1 MRTKTSLSVGR
12 WLADREEMDRRLV
25 RRLAE
30 AGRLD
35 LIDAIYGED
44 ETPALLCGSS
54 PRLKAV
60 TK

>member
-1 MRTKTSLSVGR
+1 MTTKTTLNVGR
-12 WLADREEMDRRLV
+12 WLAEREEADRRLV

-30 AGRLD
+30 EGRLD

-44 ETPALLCGSS
+44 VPALLCGSS

-60 TK
+60 R